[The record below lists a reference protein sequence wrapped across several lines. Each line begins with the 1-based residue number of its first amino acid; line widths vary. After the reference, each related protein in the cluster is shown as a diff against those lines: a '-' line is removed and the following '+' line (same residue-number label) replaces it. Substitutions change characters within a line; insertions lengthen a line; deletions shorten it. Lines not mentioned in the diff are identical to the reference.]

1 MNMTNQNINL
11 SNEIPDKEPERQY
24 YYIEKA
30 KEYIQKNPR
39 RLDDRLPFV

>member
-30 KEYIQKNPR
+30 KEYIQKKSQEIG
-39 RLDDRLPFV
+39 